1 MNKDKRCVET
11 EDWIG
16 CARKNETVVRK
27 EMPREAAISSRFP
40 HISPDPVTSPS
51 LDLGYERVSY
61 VAFKKYEIT
70 VLQIVQ
76 NVWSR

>member
-1 MNKDKRCVET
+1 MRES
-11 EDWIG
+11 
-16 CARKNETVVRK
+16 ETVVRK

-40 HISPDPVTSPS
+40 HISPDPAASPS

-61 VAFKKYEIT
+61 VVFKEYEIA
-70 VLQIVQ
+70 VAQIVQ